1 MNCKIKGTYQY
12 RPARVAALCL
22 AVLLAMLCLCTG
34 CGNTTR
40 TDPSEDGVLRVVC
53 TTFPGWEFCRAVTG
67 IQAENAEKDGV
78 EVHIIS
84 KQGQDLHGYE
94 PSAADIGLIATADV
108 FVYVGGTSD
117 AWVENALKAAGNQS
131 LVTVSMMDVC
141 PVMEEKVPEGA
152 EDDHDDGDSDGD
164 GDHGTEV
171 EYDEH
176 LWTSI
181 RNDRLIVQAI
191 ADALAQADP
200 THEETYRA
208 NAAAYDEQLAELDAA
223 YTDTVAG
230 AARHTLLIAD
240 RYPFAYLMRDL
251 GLTCYAAFPG
261 CSSETQASFATQVF
275 LVEKVKELG
284 LPCIFMV
291 DNGQGSVAA
300 SISQQTGAE
309 VLRLWSGQ
317 TLPEDPGMTYLDMLR
332 ENLENLKKA
341 LG

>member
-1 MNCKIKGTYQY
+1 MNCKIKRTYKY
-12 RPARVAALCL
+12 RPARVATLCL
-22 AVLLAMLCLCTG
+22 AVLLAVLCLCTG

-67 IQAENAEKDGV
+67 IQADDAGKDGV
-78 EVHIIS
+78 EVLIIS

-94 PSAADIGLIATADV
+94 PSAADIGRIATADV

-131 LVTVSMMDVC
+131 LVTVSMMEVC
-141 PVMEEKVPEGA
+141 PVMEEEIPEGA
-152 EDDHDDGDSDGD
+152 DDDHDDHSDSDS
-164 GDHGTEV
+164 DHGTEV

-176 LWTSI
+176 IWTSI

-191 ADALAQADP
+191 ADALVQVDP
-200 THEETYRA
+200 AHEETYRA

-300 SISQQTGAE
+300 SVSQQTGAE

-317 TLPEDPGMTYLDMLR
+317 TLPEDPDMTYLDMLR